1 MASEFGT
8 TQLYIDAA
16 YIREALKNL
25 GIGDLFVPG
34 ELIRPLQN
42 QHVDGKRLAVRRTI
56 YYDAID
62 EQAETAHDQRQ
73 HLEKVGLL
81 PDTLVKLGRV
91 TGKRERRQKGVDTKI
106 VLDMLV
112 AAQSGVAEYFALA
125 SGDADFEPV
134 IEEIQRLGLKVFV
147 LAFERSLAS
156 SLAQAADRVIPLPEN
171 SDRNWN

>member
-1 MASEFGT
+1 MASEFWQ
-8 TQLYIDAA
+8 TQIYIDAA
-16 YIREALKNL
+16 YIREDLKNL
-25 GIGDLFVPG
+25 GIGDWFVPR
-34 ELIRPLQN
+34 ELTRPLN
-42 QHVDGKRLAVRRTI
+42 NLRIDGKRLAIRRTI
-56 YYDAID
+56 FYDAID
-62 EQAETAHDQRQ
+62 EQAETAQNQRQ
-73 HLEKVGLL
+73 HLNKVGLL
-81 PDTLVKLGRV
+81 PDTQVKLGRV

-112 AAQSGVAEYFALA
+112 AAQSGVIDYFALA

-147 LAFERSLAS
+147 LAFQVSLAS